1 MQLVAYGA
9 QDLYLSGNPQVTF
22 FKAVYRRHT
31 NFSMEYIAQ
40 YFEVLPNFSP
50 LPHFFFAVYLHF
62 FLQIHTPS
70 FSV

>member
-50 LPHFFFAVYLHF
+50 TQRTFASAKINRNAEF
-62 FLQIHTPS
+62 NT
-70 FSV
+70 